1 MTVQSDQFNL
11 AQPGE
16 DLFEFL
22 WGHVGGLFDLA
33 GQITFFVLLLI
44 VLALFVVKIKK
55 DIVVWEQLTDW
66 LKVSIGAIIGV
77 TILLY
82 ISPYVFPEEDP
93 FALYRILVL
102 RTAGFLAA
110 LILLAGGVMFVANSL
125 FKGIVRKIEVW
136 PPGPTVI
143 VSSIILGLCY
153 LMSYS

>member
-33 GQITFFVLLLI
+33 GQITFFALLLI